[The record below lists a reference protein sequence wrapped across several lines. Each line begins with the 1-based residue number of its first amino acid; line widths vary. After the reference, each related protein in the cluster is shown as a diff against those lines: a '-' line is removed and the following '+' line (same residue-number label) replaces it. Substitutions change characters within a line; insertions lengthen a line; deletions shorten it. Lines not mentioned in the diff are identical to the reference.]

1 MAEKTERVLKLYIN
15 GDPVFMY
22 GRFKEDFNP
31 DNIIITIADTIA
43 HQHES
48 KTTPYQLKVV

>member
-22 GRFKEDFNP
+22 GRFKEDFNF
-31 DNIIITIADTIA
+31 DNTAITITD
-43 HQHES
+43 S
-48 KTTPYQLKVV
+48 TTGQLECRTTYRLKAV